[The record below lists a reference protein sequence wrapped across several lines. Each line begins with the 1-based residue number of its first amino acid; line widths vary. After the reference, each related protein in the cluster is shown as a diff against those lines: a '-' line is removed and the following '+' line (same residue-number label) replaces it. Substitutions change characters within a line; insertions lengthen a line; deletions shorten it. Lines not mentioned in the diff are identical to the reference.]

1 MLPDL
6 KTYYKTAVVKTVWYQ
21 QNNRQIDQWNKIE
34 SQDINSDACRQL
46 SLDRGA
52 EASECHRR
60 SHQQRVL
67 DDGIVRCKKKKKNLD
82 PDLTSVSE
90 IDSE

>member
-1 MLPDL
+1 M
-6 KTYYKTAVVKTVWYQ
+6 
-21 QNNRQIDQWNKIE
+21 DQWNKIE